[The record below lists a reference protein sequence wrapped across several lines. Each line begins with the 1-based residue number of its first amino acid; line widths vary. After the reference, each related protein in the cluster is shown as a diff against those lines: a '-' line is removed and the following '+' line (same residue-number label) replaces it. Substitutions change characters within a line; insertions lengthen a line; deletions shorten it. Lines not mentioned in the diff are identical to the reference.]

1 MRISTHWYHALGAV
15 VVGIALS
22 LALPRVSIAQ
32 SAPSAS
38 PPAVRQ
44 PPVDS
49 QVIYRREVFDY
60 SRAGRPD
67 PFRSL
72 VGSADL
78 GIRVEDLSLRGVVVH
93 PNASQS
99 VAVIAREGNPRL
111 IRARVGDRIGGIRI
125 VAIRPRNIEVV
136 IEDLGVAR
144 RETIEIT
151 RVPAPK
157 G

>member
-1 MRISTHWYHALGAV
+1 MSTLEGLSRALGGV
-15 VVGIALS
+15 ALGFS
-22 LALPRVSIAQ
+22 LSIVCVQTSMAQ
-32 SAPSAS
+32 EAKTASA
-38 PPAVRQ
+38 PAVRQ
-44 PPVDS
+44 PAVDS
-49 QVIYRREVFDY
+49 QVVYRREVFEY

-78 GIRVEDLSLRGVVVH
+78 GVRLEDLSLRGVVVH
-93 PNASQS
+93 PDASLS

-125 VAIRPRNIEVV
+125 LAIRPRSIEVI

-151 RVPAPK
+151 RVPASK